1 LILLAFFFPLAIYLL
16 VLGAVNRRGRPLL
29 VSGVWDGVGLVF
41 GASGFLLFAGPAIFS
56 SLRERWRTYWL
67 FGQGGVS
74 VSGPDGAWQFWIFLS
89 MLYFALIVGGTAFF
103 FWRQRSLTSIYNVEA
118 AQIEQAVMRTCE
130 GLGLTPVRS
139 GGLFV
144 FGLSLGL
151 SAERYGSNGEPISS
165 PQPLPTAI
173 QGGSQEHLETLPLA
187 AFGALAPERTMPEQ
201 SAVLELDS
209 FPLMRHVTLRW
220 DPADSPLRQVVE
232 AELSERLAEMPA
244 QENMLGG
251 WLLTLGCLLLAFEV
265 LGALAVIL
273 LTLVAR

>member
-74 VSGPDGAWQFWIFLS
+74 VAGPDGAWQFWIFLS
-89 MLYFALIVGGTAFF
+89 ILYFALVVGGTAFY
-103 FWRQRSLTSIYNVEA
+103 FWRQRNLTSIYNVEA

-144 FGLSLGL
+144 FGLSIGL

-173 QGGSQEHLETLPLA
+173 QGGSQEHLETLPQA